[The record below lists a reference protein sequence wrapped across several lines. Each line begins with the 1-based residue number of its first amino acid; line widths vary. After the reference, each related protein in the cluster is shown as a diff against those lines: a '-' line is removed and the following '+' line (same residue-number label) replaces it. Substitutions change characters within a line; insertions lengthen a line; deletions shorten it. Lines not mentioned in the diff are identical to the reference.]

1 MRTTVGLRFLY
12 RFMKY
17 TKHPIDLPQ
26 QPKVE
31 LETVQLIYF
40 HIFFKK
46 RSEES
51 EDIHYRHQ
59 ETSFQPLVFQ
69 CV

>member
-26 QPKVE
+26 Q
-31 LETVQLIYF
+31 LENLKQRGLAIAN
-40 HIFFKK
+40 
-46 RSEES
+46 EE
-51 EDIHYRHQ
+51 IA
-59 ETSFQPLVFQ
+59 L
-69 CV
+69 

>member
-17 TKHPIDLPQ
+17 TKHPIDLSQ

-51 EDIHYRHQ
+51 ADIHYRHQ
-59 ETSFQPLVFQ
+59 ETSFQPRVFQ